1 MATIRLT
8 QIDGKFPNLALMKLS
23 HWHKSNG
30 DTVYFERGI
39 TKGMFEPDY
48 DIIYGSAI
56 FSTSEKKIN
65 QFKRNFPNAIV
76 GGTGTD
82 DNNTTVE
89 KIIQKRLQDKV
100 DSFFGEGRMSA
111 KFLMEN
117 IKGFDDDFQIDL
129 YQKLGKEFFTEYPSE
144 YEYYDYEIYP
154 DFDGSIGFSQRG
166 CRLRCKFCVVPKKEG
181 KNVNSN
187 TIYNIWKQ
195 NPKNKGKKIHLLD
208 NDFFGQPNWQEKA
221 NEIIDGNYRVCFNQ
235 GINIRL
241 IDDEGASY
249 LSRMKFRDDSFKKK
263 RIYTAWDN
271 KRDETIFLKG
281 INCILN
287 AGIKPNEVMVYF
299 LCNYW
304 EKGLTQDVW
313 DRFNTMA
320 EIGLLPYP
328 MIFEKWTASAELKA
342 FQEWVIRG
350 GYRVTP
356 FETFMKET
364 KKQYFERKQQT
375 NAYTIF

>member
-1 MATIRLT
+1 MATIRLS

-23 HWHKSNG
+23 HWHKANG
-30 DTVYFERGI
+30 DAVYFERGI
-39 TKGMFEPDY
+39 TKGMFEPEY
-48 DIIYGSAI
+48 DIVYGSAI
-56 FSTSEKKIN
+56 FSTSTKKIE
-65 QFKRNFPNAIV
+65 QFKSNFPSAII
-76 GGTGTD
+76 GGTGT
-82 DNNTTVE
+82 NETATVE
-89 KIIQKRLQDKV
+89 ATLN
-100 DSFFGEGRMSA
+100 
-111 KFLMEN
+111 L
-117 IKGFDDDFQIDL
+117 
-129 YQKLGKEFFTEYPSE
+129 SE

-271 KRDETIFLKG
+271 KRDEAIFLKG
-281 INCILN
+281 INCI
-287 AGIKPNEVMVYF
+287 
-299 LCNYW
+299 
-304 EKGLTQDVW
+304 
-313 DRFNTMA
+313 
-320 EIGLLPYP
+320 
-328 MIFEKWTASAELKA
+328 
-342 FQEWVIRG
+342 
-350 GYRVTP
+350 
-356 FETFMKET
+356 
-364 KKQYFERKQQT
+364 
-375 NAYTIF
+375 

>member
-1 MATIRLT
+1 MSTELNSITNVEGLHGSPSLANAMLGEGICVRLT

-23 HWHKSNG
+23 HWHKAQG
-30 DTVYFERGI
+30 HKVVFEKSI
-39 TKGMFEPDY
+39 VKGLFEPEY
-48 DIIYGSAI
+48 NIVYGSAI
-56 FSTSEKKIN
+56 FSTSAKKIE
-65 QFKRNFPNAIV
+65 QFKANFPTAII
-76 GGTGTD
+76 GGTGTN
-82 DNNTTVE
+82 DNGTTVE
-89 KIIQKRLQDKV
+89 SVLN
-100 DSFFGEGRMSA
+100 
-111 KFLMEN
+111 L
-117 IKGFDDDFQIDL
+117 
-129 YQKLGKEFFTEYPSE
+129 SE
-144 YEYYDYEIYP
+144 YEFCDYDIYP
-154 DFDGSIGFSQRG
+154 DFDASIGFSQRG

-195 NPKNKGKKIHLLD
+195 NAKNKGKKIHLLD

-221 NEIIDGNYRVCFNQ
+221 NEIIDGGYRVCFNQ

-271 KRDETIFLKG
+271 KRDEAIFLKG

-328 MIFEKWTASAELKA
+328 MIFEKWNASAELKA

-364 KKQYFERKQQT
+364 KKQYFERKSNNGQVSLF
-375 NAYTIF
+375 AFA

>member
-1 MATIRLT
+1 MELNSSTSVQKLQVSPTIANAMLGEGNFVVRLT

-23 HWHKSNG
+23 HWHKSQG
-30 DTVYFERGI
+30 HKVVFEKSI
-39 TKGMFEPDY
+39 VKGLFEPEY
-48 DIIYGSAI
+48 NIVYGSAI
-56 FSTSEKKIN
+56 FSTSAKKIE
-65 QFKRNFPNAIV
+65 QFKANFPNAII
-76 GGTGTD
+76 GGTGTN
-82 DNNTTVE
+82 DNSTTVE
-89 KIIQKRLQDKV
+89 SVLN
-100 DSFFGEGRMSA
+100 
-111 KFLMEN
+111 L
-117 IKGFDDDFQIDL
+117 
-129 YQKLGKEFFTEYPSE
+129 SE
-144 YEYYDYEIYP
+144 YEYYDYDIYP
-154 DFDGSIGFSQRG
+154 DFYASIGFSQRG

-181 KNVNSN
+181 KNVNTN

-221 NEIIDGNYRVCFNQ
+221 NEIIEGGYRVCFNQ

-271 KRDETIFLKG
+271 KRDEAIFLKG

-328 MIFEKWTASAELKA
+328 MIFEKWNASAELKA
-342 FQEWVIRG
+342 FQEWVIRN
-350 GYRVTP
+350 GYRVTS

-364 KKQYFERKQQT
+364 KKQYFERKSNNGQVSLF
-375 NAYTIF
+375 AFA

>member
-1 MATIRLT
+1 MGKIFVRLT

-23 HWHKSNG
+23 HWHKSKG
-30 DTVYFERGI
+30 HEVFFERSI
-39 TKGMFEPDY
+39 AKGLFEPEY
-48 DIIYGSAI
+48 DIVYGSSI
-56 FSTSEKKIN
+56 FSTSDKKIQ
-65 QFKRNFPNAIV
+65 QFKQNFTNAIV
-76 GGTGTD
+76 GGTGTN

-89 KIIQKRLQDKV
+89 SVL
-100 DSFFGEGRMSA
+100 S
-111 KFLMEN
+111 L
-117 IKGFDDDFQIDL
+117 
-129 YQKLGKEFFTEYPSE
+129 SE
-144 YEYYDYEIYP
+144 YEYYDYSIYP
-154 DFDGSIGFSQRG
+154 DFDASIGFSQRG
-166 CRLRCKFCVVPKKEG
+166 CRLRCGFCVVPKKEG

-241 IDDEGASY
+241 INDEGAKY
-249 LSRMKFRDDSFKKK
+249 LSQMKFRDDSFKKR

-271 KRDETIFLKG
+271 KRDEAIFLKG

-313 DRFNTMA
+313 DRFNIMA

-328 MIFEKWTASAELKA
+328 MIFEKWNASAELKA

-356 FETFMKET
+356 FETFIKET
-364 KKQYFERKQQT
+364 KKQYFDKKLKPTQIQL
-375 NAYTIF
+375 F

>member
-1 MATIRLT
+1 MLIESNTDQLKHECPSFAKPMLGEGIVNIRLT

-23 HWHKSNG
+23 HYHKSKGHN
-30 DTVYFERGI
+30 VIFEKSI
-39 TKGMFEPDY
+39 VKGMFEPEY
-48 DIIYGSAI
+48 NIVYGSAI
-56 FSTSEKKIN
+56 FSTSTKKIE
-65 QFKRNFPNAIV
+65 QFKSNFPYAII
-76 GGTGTD
+76 GGTGT
-82 DNNTTVE
+82 NETTTVE
-89 KIIQKRLQDKV
+89 TTLN
-100 DSFFGEGRMSA
+100 
-111 KFLMEN
+111 LN
-117 IKGFDDDFQIDL
+117 
-129 YQKLGKEFFTEYPSE
+129 E

-154 DFDGSIGFSQRG
+154 DFDSSIGFSQRG

-221 NEIIDGNYRVCFNQ
+221 NEIIEGGYRVCFNQ

-241 IDDEGASY
+241 IDDKGASY

-271 KRDETIFLKG
+271 KRDEAIFLKG
-281 INCILN
+281 INYILN

-320 EIGLLPYP
+320 KIGLLPYP
-328 MIFEKWTASAELKA
+328 MIFEKWTASTELKK

-350 GYRVTP
+350 GYHATP
-356 FETFMKET
+356 FETFIKET
-364 KKQYFERKQQT
+364 KKQYFEKKNNNNGQVSLF
-375 NAYTIF
+375 AFA

>member
-1 MATIRLT
+1 MSTELNNSTNVEGLHVSPSLANAMLGEGNFCVRLT

-23 HWHKSNG
+23 HWHKSQG
-30 DTVYFERGI
+30 HKVVFERSI
-39 TKGMFEPDY
+39 VKGMFEPEY
-48 DIIYGSAI
+48 NIVYGSAI
-56 FSTSEKKIN
+56 FSTSEKKIQ
-65 QFKRNFPNAIV
+65 QFKQNFPNAIV
-76 GGTGTD
+76 GGTGTN
-82 DNNTTVE
+82 DNSTTVE
-89 KIIQKRLQDKV
+89 SVLN
-100 DSFFGEGRMSA
+100 
-111 KFLMEN
+111 L
-117 IKGFDDDFQIDL
+117 
-129 YQKLGKEFFTEYPSE
+129 SE
-144 YEYYDYEIYP
+144 YEFYDYDIYP
-154 DFDGSIGFSQRG
+154 DFDASIGFSQRG

-221 NEIIDGNYRVCFNQ
+221 NEIIDGGYRVCFNQ

-271 KRDETIFLKG
+271 KRDEAIFLKG

-328 MIFEKWTASAELKA
+328 MIFEKWNASAELKA

-364 KKQYFERKQQT
+364 KKQYFERKSNNGQVSLF
-375 NAYTIF
+375 AFA